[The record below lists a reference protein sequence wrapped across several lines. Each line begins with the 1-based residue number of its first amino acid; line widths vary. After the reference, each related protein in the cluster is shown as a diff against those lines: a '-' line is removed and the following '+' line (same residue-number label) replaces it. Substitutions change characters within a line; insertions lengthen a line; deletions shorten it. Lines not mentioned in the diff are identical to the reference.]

1 MDKNKIV
8 IEYLLGCPQLANN
21 SLFFNAAT
29 GKDESK
35 QIIKMGDDKRL
46 QQTFIDGSVLKHY
59 TFTIIDYKSISYQPI
74 VKKAGSVEKNE
85 NVSDMLNSQGIID
98 WITEQDENYNYPNF
112 GEDYEVEKIQATI
125 EDPNLNGIDTST
137 NPQLAK
143 YSISIQIDYMDY
155 SKVSWKNN

>member
-35 QIIKMGDDKRL
+35 QIVTMGDDKRL
-46 QQTFIDGSVLKHY
+46 QQPFIDGSVLKRY

-74 VKKAGSVEKNE
+74 VKKVGSVEKNE
-85 NVSDMLNSQGIID
+85 NVSDMLDTQGIID
-98 WITEQDENYNYPNF
+98 WITEQNESHIYPDF
-112 GEDYEVEKIQATI
+112 GENCIVEQIQTTT

-137 NPQLAK
+137 NPPLAK

-155 SKVSWKNN
+155 SKVPWKK

>member
-8 IEYLLGCPQLANN
+8 IEYLLGCPQLASN

-35 QIIKMGDDKRL
+35 QIVTMGDDKRL
-46 QQTFIDGSVLKHY
+46 QQPFIDGSVLKRY

-74 VKKAGSVEKNE
+74 VKKVGSVEKNE
-85 NVSDMLNSQGIID
+85 NVSDMLDTQGIID
-98 WITEQDENYNYPNF
+98 WITEQNEDHIYPDF
-112 GEDYEVEKIQATI
+112 GEDCIVEQIQTTT

-137 NPQLAK
+137 NPPLAK

-155 SKVSWKNN
+155 SKVPWKK